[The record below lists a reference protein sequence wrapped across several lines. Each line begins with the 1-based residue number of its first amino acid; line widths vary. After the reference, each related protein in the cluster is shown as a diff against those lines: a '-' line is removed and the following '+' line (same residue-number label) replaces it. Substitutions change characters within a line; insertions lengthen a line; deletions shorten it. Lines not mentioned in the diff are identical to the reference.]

1 MRIDKMIIYGFGKHE
16 NRTIDLQD
24 QMALFY
30 GPNEAGK
37 TTMQQFIVQ
46 ILFGFPSR
54 KGAQLRYEP
63 KNGGK
68 YGGKLHV
75 TDPDYGE
82 VVIERIKGK
91 SAGDV
96 TVWFADGRR
105 GAEAELKQ
113 LLRNYDRS
121 SFEAIFSFS
130 IHELQGLDALSETE
144 LSRTLL
150 ASGTTGIDAVTRLEN
165 QLEKEMSLLFK
176 KGGRNPELNM
186 RAEELRDIEGQLKEY
201 RQRTKLYSPYLER
214 LQEIGGRLTA
224 IEAEETEAEKEL
236 KKISK
241 WQQAAPLIAD
251 QHALTEQLSA
261 IGLVQFPLDG
271 KRQMDRLIDKLS
283 EAKAGVEHLTQQLDS
298 LPPVEEADQFLDLEN
313 LLNRESDWHQ
323 LSLQLKEKR
332 EEQLRLSEDRE
343 ATLALLGLSE
353 QQAMA
358 VDVSLSNE
366 EQLLKRLQ
374 DLDVEEENERFR
386 LRNQQDAKDRLSQTE
401 KELTVFLAGEP
412 TGKERLAAEEWPAI
426 SAELAEAK
434 AAEKFQTSSGGNS
447 RMVNYA
453 LIALGLITAGY
464 GMAQSMVLL
473 IVVGLAAVGAAA
485 WLFFNTAKPGEL
497 SGKYK
502 TVLKNYAGKESEYE
516 AISKKVAEFD
526 HQLDG
531 LMAKRDAI
539 KTEIAAHSTGDF
551 QHPAKAAYRK
561 MLQNIGLPPD
571 TSRTMVLELFEK
583 LRHVHASHSRL
594 QRLGHEIGLLEDQQQ
609 EWLKKAEAAC
619 GKELAISELM
629 PSLRSELS
637 LRRQQQERYAKIK
650 EQQAKLQQE
659 SNRLAAFQQQLEN
672 EQQLLLDYAQAQ
684 DAFDFYGAADKWER
698 KQQLEKELDLV
709 SGQLKTIGEID
720 LPKEW
725 QPEDASTAVSR
736 LEEHLAALKTER
748 NELLAEQADK
758 QQVTRNLL
766 TDTSYE
772 EKLQRF
778 EEKKAE
784 FADLAKQ
791 WSINKAIIE
800 AVNQTMNELKEK
812 KLPAVLAQAQRYF
825 NKLTAGAYHGLTMN
839 TDGFFEAERK
849 DGTYFRIAELSQAT
863 KEQAYLALRLS
874 LAVSMKESH
883 PFPIL
888 MDDAFVHF
896 DRSRL
901 QQMINLVTELQ
912 KDHQFIYFTCHEG
925 MQQAWPD
932 AQIINVA
939 NTERGVHS

>member
-1 MRIDKMIIYGFGKHE
+1 MKPSKIFSWQLNKKSGAACRQESDIMRIDKMIIYGFGKHE

-130 IHELQGLDALSETE
+130 IHELQGLDVLSENE

-176 KGGRNPELNM
+176 KGGRNPEMNM

-201 RQRTKLYSPYLER
+201 RQRTELYSPYLER

-358 VDVSLSNE
+358 VDASLSNE
-366 EQLLKRLQ
+366 EQLLKHLQ
-374 DLDVEEENERFR
+374 DLDVEEENE
-386 LRNQQDAKDRLSQTE
+386 
-401 KELTVFLAGEP
+401 
-412 TGKERLAAEEWPAI
+412 
-426 SAELAEAK
+426 
-434 AAEKFQTSSGGNS
+434 
-447 RMVNYA
+447 
-453 LIALGLITAGY
+453 
-464 GMAQSMVLL
+464 
-473 IVVGLAAVGAAA
+473 
-485 WLFFNTAKPGEL
+485 
-497 SGKYK
+497 
-502 TVLKNYAGKESEYE
+502 
-516 AISKKVAEFD
+516 
-526 HQLDG
+526 
-531 LMAKRDAI
+531 
-539 KTEIAAHSTGDF
+539 
-551 QHPAKAAYRK
+551 
-561 MLQNIGLPPD
+561 
-571 TSRTMVLELFEK
+571 
-583 LRHVHASHSRL
+583 
-594 QRLGHEIGLLEDQQQ
+594 
-609 EWLKKAEAAC
+609 
-619 GKELAISELM
+619 
-629 PSLRSELS
+629 
-637 LRRQQQERYAKIK
+637 
-650 EQQAKLQQE
+650 
-659 SNRLAAFQQQLEN
+659 
-672 EQQLLLDYAQAQ
+672 
-684 DAFDFYGAADKWER
+684 
-698 KQQLEKELDLV
+698 
-709 SGQLKTIGEID
+709 
-720 LPKEW
+720 
-725 QPEDASTAVSR
+725 
-736 LEEHLAALKTER
+736 
-748 NELLAEQADK
+748 
-758 QQVTRNLL
+758 
-766 TDTSYE
+766 
-772 EKLQRF
+772 
-778 EEKKAE
+778 
-784 FADLAKQ
+784 
-791 WSINKAIIE
+791 
-800 AVNQTMNELKEK
+800 
-812 KLPAVLAQAQRYF
+812 
-825 NKLTAGAYHGLTMN
+825 
-839 TDGFFEAERK
+839 
-849 DGTYFRIAELSQAT
+849 
-863 KEQAYLALRLS
+863 
-874 LAVSMKESH
+874 
-883 PFPIL
+883 
-888 MDDAFVHF
+888 
-896 DRSRL
+896 
-901 QQMINLVTELQ
+901 
-912 KDHQFIYFTCHEG
+912 
-925 MQQAWPD
+925 
-932 AQIINVA
+932 
-939 NTERGVHS
+939 